1 MKTPSRPSRVKHPVR
16 LRREV
21 SYTMLYVFSHSPA
34 ASGSAAPAMEPAIRY
49 ALDSVRNSVGVID
62 WVKVAAFKP
71 NELGIPEWLPCGARF
86 GTSLNLD
93 PAVDADLHV
102 FKDAIAPDFDQLIA
116 RGVYL
121 NFAVAVLFRAVIAQN
136 LGILPY
142 KVADDAELSEGAPA
156 AFNPSDLLS
165 GSASCV
171 PSETARKKH
180 MTFARIDPS
189 IFDQSD
195 LFPNG
200 KVDAEGYADASELF

>member
-1 MKTPSRPSRVKHPVR
+1 MKTTSRPSRVKHPVR
-16 LRREV
+16 LRREI
-21 SYTMLYVFSHSPA
+21 SYTMLYVFSHSPEG
-34 ASGSAAPAMEPAIRY
+34 SGAAAPAMEPAIRY
-49 ALDSVRNSVGVID
+49 ALDSVRNLVSVID

-86 GTSLNLD
+86 VTSLNLD

-102 FKDAIAPDFDQLIA
+102 FRDAIAPDFDQLIA

-136 LGILPY
+136 MGKLPY
-142 KVADDAELSEGAPA
+142 KVADDAELSEDAPA
-156 AFNPSDLLS
+156 AFNPSELLS
-165 GSASCV
+165 ADASRAAD
-171 PSETARKKH
+171 PARKKH

-189 IFDQSD
+189 IFGQSD

-200 KVDAEGYADASELF
+200 KVDAEGYADDSEMF

>member
-71 NELGIPEWLPCGARF
+71 NELGIPEWLSCGARF

-142 KVADDAELSEGAPA
+142 KVADDAELSEDAPA
-156 AFNPSDLLS
+156 AFNPSELLS
-165 GSASCV
+165 ADVSRAAD
-171 PSETARKKH
+171 PARKKH

-200 KVDAEGYADASELF
+200 KVDAEGYADDSEML

>member
-1 MKTPSRPSRVKHPVR
+1 MKTTSRPSRVKHPVR
-16 LRREV
+16 LRREI
-21 SYTMLYVFSHSPA
+21 SYTMLYVFSHSPEG
-34 ASGSAAPAMEPAIRY
+34 SGAAAPAMEPAIRY
-49 ALDSVRNSVGVID
+49 ALDSVRNLVSVID

-86 GTSLNLD
+86 VTSLNLD

-102 FKDAIAPDFDQLIA
+102 FRDAIAPDFDQLIA
-116 RGVYL
+116 RGVDL

-136 LGILPY
+136 LGKLPY
-142 KVADDAELSEGAPA
+142 KVADDAELSEDAPA
-156 AFNPSDLLS
+156 AFNPSELLS
-165 GSASCV
+165 ADASRAAD
-171 PSETARKKH
+171 PARKKH

-200 KVDAEGYADASELF
+200 KVDAEGYADDSEMF

>member
-1 MKTPSRPSRVKHPVR
+1 METPSRPSRVKHPVR

-49 ALDSVRNSVGVID
+49 ALDSVRNSVSVID

-93 PAVDADLHV
+93 PAVDVDLHE
-102 FKDAIAPDFDQLIA
+102 FRDAIAPDFDQLIA

-142 KVADDAELSEGAPA
+142 KVADDAELSEDAPA
-156 AFNPSDLLS
+156 AFDPSDLLS
-165 GSASCV
+165 GSASRATD
-171 PSETARKKH
+171 PARKKH

-200 KVDAEGYADASELF
+200 AVDADGFADDSEMF